1 MKTQINNTSLIF
13 EPNGGKQGAE
23 GADHGGVWY
32 IENVLEELDAPNEYY
47 FDGEWLYY
55 VHNSS
60 GSIPSE
66 TVFETVELKTLFDI
80 RGNQSDPV
88 QNFTLDR
95 LTLRDTA
102 ITFLDS
108 HGLPSGGDWG
118 LNRDGAAVR
127 VEGTESFKLSNC
139 VLKSIDCSGVS
150 INSYNRNLLIKGN
163 EMVSLGENGITSW
176 GKTYVSLYVYIYI
189 YIDLTLTYTH
199 THSSGVTTRGEDIQ
213 DKFSGGNITSLPKN
227 MGIDGTN
234 KDQPR
239 YNQIISNIIHEI
251 GIYQKQSS
259 MYFQAQSC
267 QTNISNNIFY
277 NGPRA
282 NINFN
287 DQFGGANNV
296 QRNLIFNAVRE
307 TADHG
312 PFNSWG
318 RQPYITTVRDGI
330 TKSITPAVTTIQ
342 ENFIIGSY
350 HTQEA
355 IDNDDASEYF
365 NTSSN
370 FFVYGGQGLK
380 SDFVRCVRVY
390 VFLFTDYNISHICYR
405 EDMITITS
413 TMFTHT

>member
-1 MKTQINNTSLIF
+1 
-13 EPNGGKQGAE
+13 
-23 GADHGGVWY
+23 
-32 IENVLEELDAPNEYY
+32 
-47 FDGEWLYY
+47 
-55 VHNSS
+55 
-60 GSIPSE
+60 
-66 TVFETVELKTLFDI
+66 
-80 RGNQSDPV
+80 
-88 QNFTLDR
+88 
-95 LTLRDTA
+95 
-102 ITFLDS
+102 
-108 HGLPSGGDWG
+108 
-118 LNRDGAAVR
+118 
-127 VEGTESFKLSNC
+127 
-139 VLKSIDCSGVS
+139 
-150 INSYNRNLLIKGN
+150 
-163 EMVSLGENGITSW
+163 
-176 GKTYVSLYVYIYI
+176 
-189 YIDLTLTYTH
+189 
-199 THSSGVTTRGEDIQ
+199 
-213 DKFSGGNITSLPKN
+213 